1 MKILIAVG
9 SKEFS
14 GPTLR
19 AGMKIARAFDASAT
33 IIDVGAQL
41 SSFNTNI
48 VDLAHERMES
58 WDFHRSGVEV
68 LEWAFN
74 YLAEHRFIEPQVI
87 EAGFSRHTLVK
98 TSSSR
103 WDLYLKGTVCKDLN
117 LVLRTG
123 DIIAELR
130 EEVHAGQYDVTII
143 GGSQK
148 RRMGHD
154 LIQYIDSSIFIV
166 NQYDFN
172 KKYRVLLAVDDSR
185 GTWKAVSYGARV
197 ARAFDVGVDIL
208 TVSKKDHFGP
218 GYRAAA
224 EQAAKFMRRAKI
236 QFESHFKVGD
246 PATVIKAEAGHN
258 HMIVMGSS
266 SRSPLAK
273 FFTGSK
279 PLKVMEDCHCPVL
292 IVK

>member
-9 SKEFS
+9 GKDFS

-19 AGMKIARAFDASAT
+19 AGMKIARAFNASAT
-33 IIDVGAQL
+33 IIDVGEKV

-74 YLAEHRFIEPQVI
+74 YLAEHKFIEPQSI
-87 EAGFSRHTLVK
+87 EAGFARHTLVR
-98 TSSSR
+98 TSSTR
-103 WDLYLKGTVCKDLN
+103 WDLFLKGTVCKDVN

-130 EEVHAGQYDVTII
+130 EEVQTGQYDVTII

-172 KKYRVLLAVDDSR
+172 RKYRVLLAVDDSK
-185 GTWKAVSYGARV
+185 GTRKAVVYGARV
-197 ARAFDVGVDIL
+197 AQAFDVGVDLL
-208 TVSKKDHFGP
+208 TVSKKNHFGP
-218 GYRAAA
+218 GYRGAA
-224 EQAAKFMRRAKI
+224 ERAAKFMRRAKI

-246 PATVIKAEAGHN
+246 PAIVIKKEAGYN
-258 HMIVMGSS
+258 HIIVMGSS
-266 SRSPLAK
+266 RRSPLAK
-273 FFTGSK
+273 FFAGSK
-279 PLKVMEDCHCPVL
+279 PLKVLEDCRCPVL

>member
-9 SKEFS
+9 GKEFS

-19 AGMKIARAFDASAT
+19 AGMKIARAFNASAT
-33 IIDVGAQL
+33 IIDVGEKV

-74 YLAEHRFIEPQVI
+74 YLAEHEFIEPQNI
-87 EAGFSRHTLVK
+87 EAGFARHTLVR
-98 TSSSR
+98 TSSTR
-103 WDLYLKGTVCKDLN
+103 WDLFLKGTVCKDVN

-130 EEVHAGQYDVTII
+130 EEVQTGQYDVTII

-172 KKYRVLLAVDDSR
+172 RKYRILLAVDDSK
-185 GTWKAVSYGARV
+185 GTRKAVVYGARV
-197 ARAFDVGVDIL
+197 AQAFDVGVDLL

-218 GYRAAA
+218 GYRGAA
-224 EQAAKFMRRAKI
+224 ERAAKFMRRAKI
-236 QFESHFKVGD
+236 PFESHFKVGD
-246 PATVIKAEAGHN
+246 PATVIKKEAGQD

-266 SRSPLAK
+266 RRSPLAK

-279 PLKVMEDCHCPVL
+279 PLKVLEDCRCPVL